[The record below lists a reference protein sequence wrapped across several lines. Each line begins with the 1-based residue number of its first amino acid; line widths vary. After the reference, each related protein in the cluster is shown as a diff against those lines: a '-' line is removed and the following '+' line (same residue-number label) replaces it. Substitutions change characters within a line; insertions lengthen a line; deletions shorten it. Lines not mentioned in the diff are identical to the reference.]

1 MPEPRVA
8 EPTTEEEEAK
18 EQQKLLQINET
29 SVVLAVF
36 SADVDVTLDERMK
49 RELLRATKKN
59 APQKMRYEL
68 IYVRGSPRSSIAVV
82 DISSPD
88 RKG

>member
-1 MPEPRVA
+1 MPEPKVP
-8 EPTTEEEEAK
+8 EPTTEEEDAK

-68 IYVRGSPRSSIAVV
+68 IYVRDSPWFSVV
-82 DISSPD
+82 VIDI
-88 RKG
+88 